1 VNPPSTTVFGL
12 TGGNLAFLTLR
23 LWLGG
28 RALLTGLEKYSAKI
42 TIQEPLLDAAGA
54 PDSSGAMV
62 EIEKKVYGLSHYHAI
77 PDSLQTKF
85 AAEPLLDAAGAP
97 DSSGAMVEIEKKV
110 YGLSH
115 YHAIPD
121 SLQTKF
127 AAEPLLPDFLT
138 KIFYASLGPAL
149 LLLGLALILGIATR
163 ISLFLTGLL
172 YTSLTLGL
180 ILIGQDQGVSWLAI
194 HIGLVALALSLV
206 DHNRFAVTRS

>member
-1 VNPPSTTVFGL
+1 MNPPSTTVFGL
-12 TGGNLAFLTLR
+12 SGGNLAFLTLR

-28 RALLTGLEKYSAKI
+28 RALLSGLEKYSAKI

-62 EIEKKVYGLSHYHAI
+62 EIEKKVYGLSHYHA
-77 PDSLQTKF
+77 
-85 AAEPLLDAAGAP
+85 
-97 DSSGAMVEIEKKV
+97 V
-110 YGLSH
+110 
-115 YHAIPD
+115 PD

-149 LLLGLALILGIATR
+149 LLLGIALILGIATR

>member
-23 LWLGG
+23 LWLGA

-42 TIQEPLLDAAGA
+42 TIQ
-54 PDSSGAMV
+54 
-62 EIEKKVYGLSHYHAI
+62 
-77 PDSLQTKF
+77 
-85 AAEPLLDAAGAP
+85 EPLLDAAGAP

-149 LLLGLALILGIATR
+149 LLLGIALIFGIATR